1 MPVFIYGRVVMDDGS
16 PPPIGIAIK
25 RTCSG
30 TPRTMGF
37 TSAKGQ
43 FSISFGGGQ
52 PQPGLFDASEGL
64 PGRDSFDVIPGLGGQ
79 SSGGQMSSQAAF
91 SASLAGCDI
100 TAELAGFR
108 SDRLNLSARS
118 PLDNPDI
125 GIIVLHRIAGVEG
138 TSVSATSLNAP
149 KDARKAWEKGNQIL
163 RAVESGPANSASNRD
178 SKLAD
183 AEKNFQSAV
192 TMYPKFA
199 NAWNDLGRTRLL
211 RQDMAGAK
219 EAFLKALEADS
230 KLVEPYIGLGEDA
243 VRAQDWQTAAKYL
256 GRALQ
261 LDPVDYPRVWF
272 EDAVA
277 NYNAQNN
284 DRAEK
289 DLREALKL
297 PPSAKIDPHANE
309 LLGFILINKQDYA
322 GAKDAFTTYLKMLPD
337 AQDSADIKAKI
348 NAINSELANAA
359 R

>member
-1 MPVFIYGRVVMDDGS
+1 VFLYGRVVMDDGS
-16 PPPIGIAIK
+16 PPPAGIAIK
-25 RTCSG
+25 RVCSG
-30 TPRTMGF
+30 TPRTLGY

-43 FSISFGGGQ
+43 FSISIGGGQ
-52 PQPGLFDASEGL
+52 QQPGLFDASEGF
-64 PGRDSFDVIPGLGGQ
+64 PGRDGFDSGVPGIAGQ
-79 SSGGQMSSQAAF
+79 SGVGAMSSSAAF
-91 SASLAGCDI
+91 SATMAGCELI
-100 TAELAGFR
+100 AELAGFR
-108 SDRLNLSARS
+108 SDRLSLAARS
-118 PLDNPDI
+118 ALDNPDV

-163 RAVESGPANSASNRD
+163 RSAESGPPNSASGKD

-192 TMYPKFA
+192 TVYPKFA

-211 RQDMAGAK
+211 RRDAAGAK

-230 KLVEPYIGLGEDA
+230 KLVEPNIALGEDA
-243 VRAQDWQTAAKYL
+243 IRAQDWQTAAKYL

-261 LDPVDYPRVWF
+261 LDSVDYPRVWF

-277 NYNAQNN
+277 NYNSQNS

-297 PPSAKIDPHANE
+297 PLSAKVDPRANE
-309 LLGFILINKQDYA
+309 LLGFILIDKRDYP
-322 GAKDAFTTYLKMLPD
+322 GAKDALNTYLRLLPAAPD
-337 AQDSADIKAKI
+337 AADIKSKI
-348 NAINSELANAA
+348 SAIDGELANAA